1 FISGWTGVATWRWL
15 ANDDTCGIC
24 RLAFDSCCPDCKVP
38 GDDCPL
44 VWGQCSH
51 CFHIHCIMKWLN
63 SQQNEM
69 SLQGLPPLPKS
80 LSTANLSDVGHQLV
94 NGGKRGGVPPTLKL
108 PPPPPAPRQ
117 PPPPPPRKQ
126 TKLDV
131 QLARL
136 RKEMYSLRE
145 LDLSL
150 LSQLWSVNEAIQ
162 ELRAMQ
168 ELLSPSS
175 DADDDA
181 IYSNLPPL
189 HEQAGYPLSSSS
201 SRSSNNGFTEL

>member
-1 FISGWTGVATWRWL
+1 
-15 ANDDTCGIC
+15 
-24 RLAFDSCCPDCKVP
+24 
-38 GDDCPL
+38 
-44 VWGQCSH
+44 
-51 CFHIHCIMKWLN
+51 
-63 SQQNEM
+63 M
-69 SLQGLPPLPKS
+69 SSSMPGLPPLPKS
-80 LSTANLSDVGHQLV
+80 LSTINLNDTATES
-94 NGGKRGGVPPTLKL
+94 KRSTSSHSHKL
-108 PPPPPAPRQ
+108 PPPPPPGPRQ

-150 LSQLWSVNEAIQ
+150 LSQLWSLNEAIQ
-162 ELRAMQ
+162 EFRTMQ
-168 ELLSPSS
+168 EMLSPNSPSS
-175 DADDDA
+175 DVEDDA

-189 HEQAGYPLSSSS
+189 HEQSGYHLSSSS